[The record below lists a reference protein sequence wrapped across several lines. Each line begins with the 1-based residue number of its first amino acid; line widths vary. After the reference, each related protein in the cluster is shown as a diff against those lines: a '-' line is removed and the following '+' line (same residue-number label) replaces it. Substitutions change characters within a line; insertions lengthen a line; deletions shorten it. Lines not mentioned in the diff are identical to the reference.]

1 MINEHE
7 YITGGTMNSRDR
19 LVTALNHKEPDRI
32 PVDLGATF
40 TSGIHVSTYNR
51 LRDYLGLP
59 PRQKDQFLCLDEQ
72 IVFVDEDIKE
82 KLTIDTEPV
91 LPGNAS
97 NWSLSIEERI
107 IRFTR
112 MNGIWVSR
120 NPGMAVFITMWLNIH

>member
-1 MINEHE
+1 
-7 YITGGTMNSRDR
+7 MNSRER
-19 LVTALNHKEPDRI
+19 LITALNHKEPDRI

-51 LRDYLGLP
+51 LREYLGLP
-59 PRQKDQFLCLDEQ
+59 PRQNDQFLCLDEQ

-97 NWSLSIEERI
+97 NWSLSIEAKADHSFYRNEWQYGSQE
-107 IRFTR
+107 TR
-112 MNGIWVSR
+112 GWR
-120 NPGMAVFITMWLNIH
+120 LLLRCG